1 MARAKNTSNK
11 FYFYFDPQ
19 KYWEYL
25 ETGKDVDELY
35 PDHFKTDIVN
45 VEYNKYMEQKL
56 LPGEQ
61 YVLLDGMQHDYAIT
75 SFGRSFN
82 CLYNTE
88 IITFIG
94 KKDATL
100 ILRDKK
106 IKLSKF
112 FEEQGWEFDLNLVLK
127 HVKKRR

>member
-1 MARAKNTSNK
+1 MTRPKNTSNK
-11 FYFYFDPQ
+11 FYFYFDPE

-25 ETGKDVDELY
+25 ETGKNPDELY
-35 PDHFKTDIVN
+35 PEHFKTDVVN
-45 VEYNKYMEQKL
+45 IQYDEYMSKKL

-82 CLYNTE
+82 CLYDTE
-88 IITFIG
+88 IITFVG
-94 KKDATL
+94 KTDATL

-106 IKLSKF
+106 IKLSEF
-112 FEEQGWEFDLNLVLK
+112 FKEQGWKWDINLVSK
-127 HVKKRR
+127 HIKKTR